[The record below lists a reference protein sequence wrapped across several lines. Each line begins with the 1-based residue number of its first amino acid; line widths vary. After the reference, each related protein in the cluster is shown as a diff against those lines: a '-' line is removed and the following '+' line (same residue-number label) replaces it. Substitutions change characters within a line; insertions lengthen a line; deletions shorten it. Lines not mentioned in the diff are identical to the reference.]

1 MAGLGV
7 LGGVRASISLE
18 TTCGT
23 LLQELECSGQQQFA
37 WLLRRNPNA
46 EVLAVRKIWT
56 EIGESEEEKDLMLLE
71 LEKECMKVYQT
82 KVDEARI
89 ERARLHQSLVA
100 KEAELAS
107 LMVSLGEQSLHL
119 KLELALAYDSLP
131 LVSSQVCQSSAVEG
145 FEWTCTPF
153 YLYALLLKL
162 SALSVV
168 GFWCKI
174 TSVQNY
180 VVRHCDHAKE
190 GEKSDFLFRSNASWT
205 AYETTSRS
213 SWVAPQNVHQRW
225 AIGNPTSLKEKLGL
239 LTPLLKDLR
248 EKKEDRIK
256 QLSDLSSQ
264 IEKLNAEIAGFSHH
278 DNASDNAV
286 KIEEHDLSTR
296 KLTEYQAKLR
306 NLQKEKSDRLH
317 KVMEHVNEVH
327 SLCGVL
333 GEDFKLQDAAKTLI
347 ELWNLMDSSEEE
359 RRPFKVITNMHGS
372 SEVDATCSGVL
383 SIETIKQIETEVE
396 RLKQLKV
403 GRMKE
408 LVLKKRSE
416 LEEICINT
424 HIEPDVSTAPEKI
437 CALLDS
443 CMEPMDGNSL
453 HLGLVDPS
461 ELLVNIET
469 QITKAKEEFMI
480 RKEIID
486 RVNKWL
492 LTCEEEDWLEEY
504 NKDANKY
511 SAGRGAHLNLKR
523 AEKAR
528 VTISKIP
535 AIMDNLMNKV
545 FAWEDERHTTFLYD
559 GVRLVSI
566 LEEYKLKRQ
575 QKEEEKRRYR
585 EHKKLQNLLLTEK
598 EAVYGSKP
606 TPKRS
611 NSLRKNVNG
620 NGFMTPSPRRISVGS
635 ATPELLTPRSH
646 SGRYNS
652 YFKETR
658 RLSTAPLN
666 FVAISK
672 DDAVSSF
679 ASAMG
684 SVTGKKAAWLCFVTA
699 FGLELMTSFVFSY
712 SRFALLRLVE
722 IQGRLVVKFTG

>member
-18 TTCGT
+18 TTCGA
-23 LLQELECSGQQQFA
+23 LLQELE
-37 WLLRRNPNA
+37 
-46 EVLAVRKIWT
+46 KIWT

-71 LEKECMKVYQT
+71 LEKECMKVYQM

-119 KLELALAYDSLP
+119 K
-131 LVSSQVCQSSAVEG
+131 
-145 FEWTCTPF
+145 
-153 YLYALLLKL
+153 
-162 SALSVV
+162 
-168 GFWCKI
+168 
-174 TSVQNY
+174 
-180 VVRHCDHAKE
+180 
-190 GEKSDFLFRSNASWT
+190 
-205 AYETTSRS
+205 
-213 SWVAPQNVHQRW
+213 
-225 AIGNPTSLKEKLGL
+225 IGNPTSLKEKLGL

-248 EKKEDRIK
+248 AKKEDRIK
-256 QLSDLSSQ
+256 QLSDLSLQ

-278 DNASDNAV
+278 DNASDNVV

-296 KLTEYQAKLR
+296 KLTEHQAKLR

-333 GEDFKLQDAAKTLI
+333 GEDFKAIVEQVHPSLHEICIEQSTNISDRTIKGLSEAILKLKNEKKIRTQKLQDAAKTLI

-359 RRPFKVITNMHGS
+359 RRSFKEIMNMHGS
-372 SEVDATCSGVL
+372 SEIDATCSGML

-424 HIEPDVSTAPEKI
+424 HVEPDVSTAPEKV

-443 CMEPMDGNSL
+443 C
-453 HLGLVDPS
+453 LVDPS

-492 LTCEEEDWLEEY
+492 LACEEEDWLEEY

-528 VTISKIP
+528 VTVSKIP

-545 FAWEDERHTTFLYD
+545 FAWEDEKHKAFLYD

-606 TPKRS
+606 TPKRN
-611 NSLRKNVNG
+611 NSLRKNGNG

-652 YFKETR
+652 YFKESR
-658 RLSTAPLN
+658 RLSTTPLN

-679 ASAMG
+679 ASVAG
-684 SVTGKKAAWLCFVTA
+684 SVGGSPPCN
-699 FGLELMTSFVFSY
+699 
-712 SRFALLRLVE
+712 
-722 IQGRLVVKFTG
+722 

>member
-23 LLQELECSGQQQFA
+23 LLQELE
-37 WLLRRNPNA
+37 
-46 EVLAVRKIWT
+46 KIWT
-56 EIGESEEEKDLMLLE
+56 EIGESEEDKDLMLLE

-119 KLELALAYDSLP
+119 K
-131 LVSSQVCQSSAVEG
+131 
-145 FEWTCTPF
+145 
-153 YLYALLLKL
+153 
-162 SALSVV
+162 
-168 GFWCKI
+168 
-174 TSVQNY
+174 
-180 VVRHCDHAKE
+180 
-190 GEKSDFLFRSNASWT
+190 
-205 AYETTSRS
+205 
-213 SWVAPQNVHQRW
+213 
-225 AIGNPTSLKEKLGL
+225 IGNPTSLKEKLGL

-333 GEDFKLQDAAKTLI
+333 GEDFKVIVEQVHPSLHEICIEQPTNISDRTIKGLSEAILKLKNEKKIRTQKLQDAAKTLI

-443 CMEPMDGNSL
+443 C
-453 HLGLVDPS
+453 LVDPS

-684 SVTGKKAAWLCFVTA
+684 SVTGSPPCN
-699 FGLELMTSFVFSY
+699 
-712 SRFALLRLVE
+712 
-722 IQGRLVVKFTG
+722 

>member
-23 LLQELECSGQQQFA
+23 LLQELE
-37 WLLRRNPNA
+37 
-46 EVLAVRKIWT
+46 KIWT

-119 KLELALAYDSLP
+119 K
-131 LVSSQVCQSSAVEG
+131 
-145 FEWTCTPF
+145 
-153 YLYALLLKL
+153 
-162 SALSVV
+162 
-168 GFWCKI
+168 
-174 TSVQNY
+174 
-180 VVRHCDHAKE
+180 
-190 GEKSDFLFRSNASWT
+190 
-205 AYETTSRS
+205 
-213 SWVAPQNVHQRW
+213 
-225 AIGNPTSLKEKLGL
+225 IGNPTSLKEKLGL

-333 GEDFKLQDAAKTLI
+333 GEDFKVIVEQVHPSLHEICIEQPTNISDRTIKGLSEAILKLKNEKKIRTQKLQDAAKTLI

-443 CMEPMDGNSL
+443 C
-453 HLGLVDPS
+453 LVDPS

-684 SVTGKKAAWLCFVTA
+684 SVTGSPPCN
-699 FGLELMTSFVFSY
+699 
-712 SRFALLRLVE
+712 
-722 IQGRLVVKFTG
+722 

>member
-37 WLLRRNPNA
+37 WLLRGNPNA

-56 EIGESEEEKDLMLLE
+56 EIGESEEDKDLMLLE

-131 LVSSQVCQSSAVEG
+131 LFSSQVCQSSAVEG

-162 SALSVV
+162 SALSVI

-213 SWVAPQNVHQRW
+213 SW
-225 AIGNPTSLKEKLGL
+225 IGNPTSLKEKLGL

-359 RRPFKVITNMHGS
+359 RRPFK
-372 SEVDATCSGVL
+372 
-383 SIETIKQIETEVE
+383 IETEVE

-424 HIEPDVSTAPEKI
+424 HIEPDDTYQHIFCLTPS
-437 CALLDS
+437 
-443 CMEPMDGNSL
+443 MDGNSL